1 MKKISALVVINDEEK
16 QLYDCL
22 QTLKFSD
29 EIVVILDK
37 CTDNSEKIAR
47 KFTDKI
53 FKGSWMLEGGRRNFG
68 IKKCSAEW
76 ILEIDADERV
86 PKLLQNEIITC
97 VTNSEFDYHL
107 IPVNNF
113 IGKKLVKFGWG
124 AYFGKSAYPGLFRN
138 KMKIWGNERVH
149 PKIELLGTKGHIL
162 NNPINHFYCK
172 SVSDMIVKLDS
183 YSTARSEDLFF
194 NKIDDSLTRNIRRLF
209 SRFWK
214 SYIRR
219 NGYKENKIGFMIALM
234 ASLYPLIS
242 YIKYKNLKRNEKNS
256 YY

>member
-1 MKKISALVVINDEEK
+1 
-16 QLYDCL
+16 
-22 QTLKFSD
+22 
-29 EIVVILDK
+29 
-37 CTDNSEKIAR
+37 
-47 KFTDKI
+47 
-53 FKGSWMLEGGRRNFG
+53 
-68 IKKCSAEW
+68 
-76 ILEIDADERV
+76 
-86 PKLLQNEIITC
+86 
-97 VTNSEFDYHL
+97 
-107 IPVNNF
+107 
-113 IGKKLVKFGWG
+113 
-124 AYFGKSAYPGLFRN
+124 
-138 KMKIWGNERVH
+138 
-149 PKIELLGTKGHIL
+149 
-162 NNPINHFYCK
+162 
-172 SVSDMIVKLDS
+172 MIVKLDS